1 MCRGAVRQGSR
12 MGVVLGFHL
21 AVALVSASGG
31 CRRRGSEGERG
42 GLNLGGV
49 RLIRDGL
56 DAVLGERL
64 GDRLRLCSVRGLC
77 DVINDGCGHSRGD
90 QRVLVGCLRRGAE
103 GRDFGGRG
111 GRRYVGELLGLVG
124 CGGNSAASD
133 AAASVSGTV
142 NCSGATSFQTLVE
155 SAAHKF
161 EDKYPDVTI
170 AITGGGSGQGLSDV
184 KDGKAQIGRSD
195 VFAEEKIDAADAAK
209 LEDHT
214 VCVVGMGPVVNSNV
228 DVDDLTTEQLKGI
241 FTGAITDWS
250 EVGGTAG
257 KIQVIERK
265 AGSGTRAT
273 FEAAVLAGDK
283 APESFAPVAE
293 EDSSG
298 TVVEKIQQTEG
309 AISYL
314 AFSYYDDTKFRALK
328 VDGVEPCAENVCSG
342 EFNIWA
348 YEHMYSAKDADEAT
362 KAFLDFMMSDEVQG
376 SLVEEEGFIPV
387 SDMKVAKDAKGNV
400 SSK

>member
-1 MCRGAVRQGSR
+1 MSKLDSLSRRQFLGLFGAS
-12 MGVVLGFHL
+12 
-21 AVALVSASGG
+21 AVAVSG
-31 CRRRGSEGERG
+31 
-42 GLNLGGV
+42 
-49 RLIRDGL
+49 
-56 DAVLGERL
+56 
-64 GDRLRLCSVRGLC
+64 
-77 DVINDGCGHSRGD
+77 
-90 QRVLVGCLRRGAE
+90 
-103 GRDFGGRG
+103 
-111 GRRYVGELLGLVG
+111 LGLVG
-124 CGGNSAASD
+124 CGGSGSSESASGNAASSS
-133 AAASVSGTV
+133 ASVSGTV
-142 NCSGATSFQTLVE
+142 NCSGATSFQKLVE

-161 EDKYPDVTI
+161 EDKYPDVTV

-195 VFAEEKIDAADAAK
+195 VFAEEKLDADAAAK

-273 FEAAVLAGDK
+273 FESAVLAGEK
-283 APESFAPVAE
+283 APDSFAPVAE

-298 TVVEKIQQTEG
+298 TVVDKIQQTDG

-314 AFSYYDDTKFRALK
+314 AFSYYDETKFKALK
-328 VDGVEPCAENVCSG
+328 VDGVEPKAENVCNG
-342 EFNIWA
+342 TFNIWA
-348 YEHMYSAKDADEAT
+348 YEHMYTAKDADDAT
-362 KAFLDFMMSDEVQG
+362 KAFIDFMLSDDVQG
-376 SLVEEEGFIPV
+376 KLVEEEGFIPA
-387 SDMKVAKDAKGNV
+387 SDMKVQKDAKGNV
-400 SSK
+400 TKL

>member
-1 MCRGAVRQGSR
+1 MSKLDCMSRRQFLGAFGAATAAIA
-12 MGVVLGFHL
+12 GLGL
-21 AVALVSASGG
+21 A
-31 CRRRGSEGERG
+31 
-42 GLNLGGV
+42 
-49 RLIRDGL
+49 
-56 DAVLGERL
+56 
-64 GDRLRLCSVRGLC
+64 
-77 DVINDGCGHSRGD
+77 GCG
-90 QRVLVGCLRRGAE
+90 
-103 GRDFGGRG
+103 
-111 GRRYVGELLGLVG
+111 
-124 CGGNSAASD
+124 NSGSADANAASD
-133 AAASVSGTV
+133 AKDAAAAVSGTV
-142 NCSGATSFQTLVE
+142 NCSGATSFQKLVE

-161 EDKYPDVTI
+161 EDKNPDVTI

-195 VFAEEKIDAADAAK
+195 VFAEEKLDADAVSK

-228 DVDDLTTEQLKGI
+228 DVDDLTTEQLRGI

-273 FEAAVLAGDK
+273 FEAAVLAGEK

-298 TVVEKIQQTEG
+298 TVVDKIAQTEG

-314 AFSYYDDTKFRALK
+314 AFSYYDDTKFKALK
-328 VDGVEPCAENVCSG
+328 VDGVEPTAENVCAG
-342 EFNIWA
+342 KFNIWA
-348 YEHMYSAKDADEAT
+348 YEHMYTAKDADDAT
-362 KAFLDFMMSDEVQG
+362 KAFIDFMMSDDVQG
-376 SLVEEEGFIPV
+376 KLVEEEGFIPA
-387 SDMKVAKDAKGNV
+387 SDMLVAKDAKGNV

>member
-1 MCRGAVRQGSR
+1 MSKLDSMSRRQFLGAFG
-12 MGVVLGFHL
+12 
-21 AVALVSASGG
+21 AATVAMAG
-31 CRRRGSEGERG
+31 
-42 GLNLGGV
+42 
-49 RLIRDGL
+49 
-56 DAVLGERL
+56 
-64 GDRLRLCSVRGLC
+64 
-77 DVINDGCGHSRGD
+77 
-90 QRVLVGCLRRGAE
+90 
-103 GRDFGGRG
+103 
-111 GRRYVGELLGLVG
+111 LGLVG
-124 CGGNSAASD
+124 CGGNSDASD
-133 AAASVSGTV
+133 AASVSGTV

-195 VFAEEKIDAADAAK
+195 VFAEEKLDAADAAK

-228 DVDDLTTEQLKGI
+228 DVDDLTTEQLTGI

-273 FEAAVLAGDK
+273 FEAAVLAGEK

-298 TVVEKIQQTEG
+298 TVVEKLQQTAG

-314 AFSYYDDTKFRALK
+314 AFSYYDDSKFKALK
-328 VDGVEPCAENVCSG
+328 VDGVEPKVENVESG
-342 EFNIWA
+342 DFKIWS
-348 YEHMYSAKDADEAT
+348 YEHMYTTQDADEVT
-362 KAFLDFMMSDEVQG
+362 KAFIEYMLSDDVQG
-376 SLVEEEGFIPV
+376 SLVEEKGFIPLTG
-387 SDMKVAKDAKGNV
+387 MKVKKDAAGNV

>member
-1 MCRGAVRQGSR
+1 MSHSMSRRKFVTISGAS
-12 MGVVLGFHL
+12 L
-21 AVALVSASGG
+21 AATL
-31 CRRRGSEGERG
+31 
-42 GLNLGGV
+42 
-49 RLIRDGL
+49 GL
-56 DAVLGERL
+56 DLA
-64 GDRLRLCSVRGLC
+64 
-77 DVINDGCGHSRGD
+77 
-90 QRVLVGCLRRGAE
+90 A
-103 GRDFGGRG
+103 
-111 GRRYVGELLGLVG
+111 
-124 CGGNSAASD
+124 CGGSSDTDSNASKSD
-133 AAASVSGTV
+133 SSSSSSKEVSGNITAVGSTALQPLVEAAAEQYMNENPGVQITV
-142 NCSGATSFQTLVE
+142 Q
-155 SAAHKF
+155 
-161 EDKYPDVTI
+161 
-170 AITGGGSGQGLSDV
+170 GGGSGQGITQIAQGAV
-184 KDGKAQIGRSD
+184 QIGDSD
-195 VFAEEKIDAADAAK
+195 VFAEEKLDAADAEK

-214 VCVVGMGPVVNSNV
+214 VCVVGMGPVVNSSV

-328 VDGVEPCAENVCSG
+328 VDGVEPTAENVCFG
-342 EFNIWA
+342 KFNIWA
-348 YEHMYSAKDADEAT
+348 YEHMYTAKDADEAT
-362 KAFLDFMMSDEVQG
+362 RAFLDFMMSDEVQG
-376 SLVEEEGFIPV
+376 SLVEEEGFIPA

>member
-1 MCRGAVRQGSR
+1 MSDSLSR
-12 MGVVLGFHL
+12 RSFLSLAGGT
-21 AVALVSASGG
+21 AVALAG
-31 CRRRGSEGERG
+31 
-42 GLNLGGV
+42 
-49 RLIRDGL
+49 
-56 DAVLGERL
+56 
-64 GDRLRLCSVRGLC
+64 
-77 DVINDGCGHSRGD
+77 
-90 QRVLVGCLRRGAE
+90 
-103 GRDFGGRG
+103 
-111 GRRYVGELLGLVG
+111 LGLVG
-124 CGGNSAASD
+124 CGGSSSSDASASD
-133 AAASVSGTV
+133 SSAKTLSGTV
-142 NCSGATSFQTLVE
+142 NCSGATSFQPLVE
-155 SAAHKF
+155 AAAKKF
-161 EDKYPDVTI
+161 EDENPDVTI

-184 KDGKAQIGRSD
+184 RDGKAQIGRSD
-195 VFAEEKIDAADAAK
+195 VFAEEKLDAFDAKA
-209 LEDHT
+209 LTDNT
-214 VCVVGMGPVVNSNV
+214 VCVVGMGPIVNSNV

-241 FTGAITDWS
+241 FTGQITDWS

-273 FEAAVLAGDK
+273 FEAAVLGGDK
-283 APESFAPVAE
+283 APDSFAPVAE

-314 AFSYYDDTKFRALK
+314 AFSYYDDTKFKALK
-328 VDGVEPCAENVCSG
+328 VDGVDPTKANVESG
-342 EFNIWA
+342 KFNIWA
-348 YEHMYSAKDADEAT
+348 YEHMYTAADADAAT

>member
-1 MCRGAVRQGSR
+1 MSKLDSMSRRQFLGAFG
-12 MGVVLGFHL
+12 
-21 AVALVSASGG
+21 AATVAMAG
-31 CRRRGSEGERG
+31 
-42 GLNLGGV
+42 
-49 RLIRDGL
+49 
-56 DAVLGERL
+56 
-64 GDRLRLCSVRGLC
+64 
-77 DVINDGCGHSRGD
+77 
-90 QRVLVGCLRRGAE
+90 
-103 GRDFGGRG
+103 
-111 GRRYVGELLGLVG
+111 LGLVG

-133 AAASVSGTV
+133 SAASVSGTV

-195 VFAEEKIDAADAAK
+195 VFAEEKLGADAAAK

-214 VCVVGMGPVVNSNV
+214 VAVVGMGPIVNSNV

-273 FEAAVLAGDK
+273 FEAAVLAGEK
-283 APESFAPVAE
+283 APDSFAPVAE

-298 TVVEKIQQTEG
+298 TVVEKIQATEG

-314 AFSYYDDTKFRALK
+314 AFSYFDDTKFKALK
-328 VDGVEPCAENVCSG
+328 VDGVEPTAENVCSG
-342 EFNIWA
+342 KFNIWA
-348 YEHMYSAKDADEAT
+348 YEHMYTAADADAAA
-362 KAFLDFMMSDEVQG
+362 KAFVDFMMSDDVQG
-376 SLVEEEGFIPV
+376 SLVEEEGFIPA

-400 SSK
+400 TTK